1 MKGDETMKIEPNSRQ
16 VPSIEKYTA
25 DKMYCDLLYGTLQEM
40 SYSET
45 ICGETVRYVNK
56 NSFTYQ
62 SLGDKIGLKR
72 ITASKKFNY
81 LIEIGLIEEIKEEKR
96 YKLNYLDK
104 SISSLIP
111 YETLRK
117 LNNSLNEKSIS
128 LFVYLLK
135 RYIANGEKEYAV
147 TMSQMKSFVG
157 IATSTTS
164 NNEVI
169 TDILEVLTLLGLV
182 KYEYRKIE
190 KDKTMMF
197 ITHMSNTVRR
207 TDV

>member
-1 MKGDETMKIEPNSRQ
+1 MEIQKNSRQ

-25 DKMYCDLLYGTLQEM
+25 DKKYCDLLYGILQEM

-45 ICGETVRYVNK
+45 IGGVTIRYVNK
-56 NSFTYQ
+56 NDFTFQ

-72 ITASKKFNY
+72 VTASTKFKN
-81 LIEIGLIEEIKEEKR
+81 LIGLGLIEEVPNEKR

-104 SISSLIP
+104 SVSSLIP

-117 LNNSLNEKSIS
+117 LNNSLNHNSIS

-135 RYIANGEKEYAV
+135 RYIANGEKEYVV
-147 TMSQMKSFVG
+147 TMAQMKNFIG
-157 IATSTTS
+157 IASSTTS

-169 TDILEVLTLLGLV
+169 TDILEMLQLIGLV
-182 KYEYRKIE
+182 RYEYRQTDF
-190 KDKTMMF
+190 DKTNLV
-197 ITHMSNTVRR
+197 IVQMSNMVGGIK
-207 TDV
+207 